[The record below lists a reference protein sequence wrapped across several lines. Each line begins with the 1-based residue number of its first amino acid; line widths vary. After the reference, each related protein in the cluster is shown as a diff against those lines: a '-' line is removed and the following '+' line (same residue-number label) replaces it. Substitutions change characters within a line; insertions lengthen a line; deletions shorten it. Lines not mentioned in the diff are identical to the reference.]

1 MRTIISKPIYWL
13 FSLMMLLAVSVNAQ
27 QDNRLHKA
35 NQLYA
40 DGDFDAA
47 VEVYEDVLKSGME
60 APQVYYNLGNAYYR
74 KGLLPAAILNY
85 ERALLL
91 APQDKD
97 IRYNLNL
104 ASGQITDKIEPV
116 GVFFVTRWFASF
128 RNSSDSDTWAIISVV
143 SFLLFLAGL
152 MFYFFARTSL
162 FRKMAFFI
170 ALFSFLISATTLAFS
185 NHQKQRLVNRDRAI
199 VFSPSV
205 TVRSAPEASGT
216 ELFVLHEGTK
226 VKILQRINNW
236 LEVEL
241 QDGSIGWMHE
251 EHLEII

>member
-1 MRTIISKPIYWL
+1 MQTNISKHIYYL
-13 FSLMMLLAVSVNAQ
+13 FTLMMLFTMSINAQ

-35 NQLYA
+35 NQHYA

-47 VEVYEDVLKSGME
+47 IEVYEEVLKSGME

-116 GVFFVTRWFASF
+116 GVFFLTRWFANF
-128 RNSSDSDTWAIISVV
+128 RNSSDSDTWAIISILT
-143 SFLLFLAGL
+143 FLLFLAGL
-152 MFYFFARTSL
+152 LVYLFARTSL
-162 FRKMAFFI
+162 FRKIAFFMG
-170 ALFSFLISATTLAFS
+170 LLSFMISVTTLAFS
-185 NHQKQRLVNRDRAI
+185 NHQKQRLVKRDRAI
-199 VFSPSV
+199 IFSPSV
-205 TVRSAPEASGT
+205 TVRSEPEASST

-226 VKILQRINNW
+226 VKILQRIDTW

>member
-1 MRTIISKPIYWL
+1 MHKSVSKHIYWL
-13 FSLMMLLAVSVNAQ
+13 FTLMIFFSVDSIAQ
-27 QDNRLHKA
+27 QDNRLTQA

-40 DGDFDAA
+40 DGDFENAIEA
-47 VEVYEDVLKSGME
+47 YEDVLKSGME
-60 APQVYYNLGNAYYR
+60 APQLYYNLGNAYYR
-74 KGLLPAAILNY
+74 KGLLPAAILNF

-104 ASGQITDKIEPV
+104 AYGQITDKIEPV
-116 GVFFVTRWFASF
+116 GVFFLTRWFANF
-128 RNSSDSDTWAIISVV
+128 RNSADSDTWAVISIVT
-143 SFLLFLAGL
+143 FMLFLTGL
-152 MFYFFARTSL
+152 LFYFFSRTSL
-162 FRKMAFFI
+162 YRKMAFFI
-170 ALFSFLISATTLAFS
+170 TLFSFLISVTTLAFS

-241 QDGSIGWMHE
+241 QDGGIGWMHE

>member
-1 MRTIISKPIYWL
+1 MRTIISKHIFLL
-13 FSLMMLLAVSVNAQ
+13 FSLMALLAVNAAAQ

-40 DGDFDAA
+40 DGDFENAI
-47 VEVYEDVLKSGME
+47 EVYEDVLKSGME

-104 ASGQITDKIEPV
+104 AYGQITDKIEPV
-116 GVFFVTRWFASF
+116 GVFFITRWFANF
-128 RNSSDSDTWAIISVV
+128 RNSTDSDTWAIV
-143 SFLLFLAGL
+143 SIITFLLFLTGL
-152 MFYFFARTSL
+152 LFYFFSKTSS
-162 FRKMAFFI
+162 FRKIAFFLT
-170 ALFSFLISATTLAFS
+170 LFSFLISVTTLAFS

-216 ELFVLHEGTK
+216 ELFVIHEGTK
-226 VKILQRINNW
+226 VKILQRINTW

>member
-1 MRTIISKPIYWL
+1 
-13 FSLMMLLAVSVNAQ
+13 MLLTVSVNAQ

-40 DGDFDAA
+40 DGDFDSAI
-47 VEVYEDVLKSGME
+47 EVYEDVLKSGME
-60 APQVYYNLGNAYYR
+60 APQLYYNLGNAYYR
-74 KGLLPAAILNY
+74 NGLLPAAILNY

-104 ASGQITDKIEPV
+104 AYGQITDKIEPV
-116 GVFFVTRWFASF
+116 GVFFITRWFANF
-128 RNSSDSDTWAIISVV
+128 RNSTDSDTWAIISIIT
-143 SFLLFLAGL
+143 FILFLTGL
-152 MFYFFARTSL
+152 LFYFFARTSL
-162 FRKMAFFI
+162 FRKIAFFI
-170 ALFSFLISATTLAFS
+170 TLFSFLTSITTLAFS
-185 NHQKQRLVNRDRAI
+185 YHQKQRLVNRDRAI

-205 TVRSAPEASGT
+205 TVRSAPEGSGT

-226 VKILQRINNW
+226 VKILQRIKNW
-236 LEVEL
+236 SEVEL